1 MTNYLPS
8 SHHFYPWRLSSVQRG
23 WHRGTRHFVNGR
35 TYTHYLIDKLP
46 TARLATMF
54 TGLVEHLGRV
64 AAITPLD
71 NTASGG
77 NGFSMTIEDSSPI
90 LGDCHIGD
98 SICVNGACLTV
109 TEFGESW
116 FKVGLAPE
124 TLERTDLGERK
135 VGDQVNLERAM
146 AAHVRFGGH
155 FVQGHVDGTVTV
167 QSRVPDGNS
176 LRLTFQLPPPTPDR
190 PSLVPYLI
198 AKGYITL
205 DGASLTLTD
214 VDDEKQTF
222 SVMLIAHT
230 QEKITLASKPVGAKV
245 NVEVDMVGK
254 YVERAVLAAL
264 GGSGGQPGEG
274 IAKIIERVVHKAVA
288 DAARK

>member
-1 MTNYLPS
+1 MTNTAQFPTNDR
-8 SHHFYPWRLSSVQRG
+8 PWRLSFVQRG
-23 WHRGTRHFVNGR
+23 SHRGRSIRRRRRCT
-35 TYTHYLIDKLP
+35 IDNPIDNLS
-46 TARLATMF
+46 TARR
-54 TGLVEHLGRV
+54 VEHLGRV
-64 AAITPLD
+64 AAIVALD
-71 NTASGG
+71 STASGG
-77 NGFSMTIEDSSPI
+77 NGFSMTIEDSAPI

-109 TEFGESW
+109 TEFGETW

-135 VGDQVNLERAM
+135 VGDLVNLERAM

-155 FVQGHVDGTVTV
+155 FVQGHVDSTVTV
-167 QSRVPDGNS
+167 LSRVPDGNS

-190 PSLVPYLI
+190 PSLLPYLI

-214 VDDEKQTF
+214 VNDEAQTF

-230 QEKITLASKPVGAKV
+230 QEKITLAGKPVGARV

-264 GGSGGQPGEG
+264 GGSGGQPAEG
-274 IAKIIERVVHKAVA
+274 IAKIIERVVQKAVA
-288 DAARK
+288 DAAQK